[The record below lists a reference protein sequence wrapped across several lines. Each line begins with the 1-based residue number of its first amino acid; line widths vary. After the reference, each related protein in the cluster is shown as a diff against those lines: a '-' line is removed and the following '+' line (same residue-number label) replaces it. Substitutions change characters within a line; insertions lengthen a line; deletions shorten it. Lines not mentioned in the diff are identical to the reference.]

1 MANEVFD
8 TARTILA
15 VREYSDRPIPH
26 DVMRRVMDAGHLSA
40 SASNRQPWHFILV
53 EKPDAIREL
62 GGLVRTGP
70 YIAGA
75 KAAVIVAVDKATAK
89 ADVDAAR
96 AIQQMML
103 VAWADGVGSNWTG
116 FGGLEGVREW
126 AGLLAIPSG
135 VAPKGRR
142 VISSPRCL
150 PSVQALSPS
159 RTPALSPAGPRTR
172 RACTPCRGMGNLPR
186 RPSACRRRRRRS
198 ARPSSSA
205 RRSG

>member
-1 MANEVFD
+1 ME
-8 TARTILA
+8 
-15 VREYSDRPIPH
+15 
-26 DVMRRVMDAGHLSA
+26 AGHLSA

-53 EKPDAIREL
+53 EKPESIREL

-116 FGGLEGVREW
+116 FGGMEGVREW
-126 AGLLAIPSG
+126 AGLPDAFDVLG
-135 VAPKGRR
+135 VLPFGYPKRKIGLGKKKRKPFDE
-142 VISSPRCL
+142 V
-150 PSVQALSPS
+150 V
-159 RTPALSPAGPRTR
+159 
-172 RACTPCRGMGNLPR
+172 
-186 RPSACRRRRRRS
+186 SAERY
-198 ARPSSSA
+198 
-205 RRSG
+205 GKHLT